1 MNTCN
6 LPIILNKYKKEVPG
20 KSQIFEERTLS
31 DSLSFISIGNHA
43 LASTI
48 RD

>member
-1 MNTCN
+1 MDRRAVTR
-6 LPIILNKYKKEVPG
+6 ILTQEGY
-20 KSQIFEERTLS
+20 S
-31 DSLSFISIGNHA
+31 DSYVTPVSSKFKNVSIGNHA